1 MANRLDISLVRTAK
15 EKVRELGGKVNV
27 SQFGAVDYKGR
38 KIDLLVV
45 EEENGVMRLSFRKM
59 LGNNDGVLYTKEL
72 KPTPTQVNNLL
83 ENFVSFF

>member
-1 MANRLDISLVRTAK
+1 MANRLNVLLVRAAK

-38 KIDLLVV
+38 NIDLLVV
-45 EEENGVMRLSFRKM
+45 EEENGVMRLSFRKI

-72 KPTPTQVNNLL
+72 KPTPTQANNLL